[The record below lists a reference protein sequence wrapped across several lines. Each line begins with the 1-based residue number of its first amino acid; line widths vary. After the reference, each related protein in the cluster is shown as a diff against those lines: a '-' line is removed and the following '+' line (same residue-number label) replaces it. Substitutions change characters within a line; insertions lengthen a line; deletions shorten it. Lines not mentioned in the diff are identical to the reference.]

1 MPEYFDETLE
11 NIFCK
16 QILEFK
22 NLKENSD
29 RIIPIYETKESI
41 TSTIKEI
48 VEVL

>member
-1 MPEYFDETLE
+1 MSEYFDDTME
-11 NIFCK
+11 NIFIK

-41 TSTIKEI
+41 S
-48 VEVL
+48 